1 MFKYIGSSWLLTILQ
16 IVVMFV
22 LTPFMIDRLGEDGYG
37 VWQWIIAL
45 TAYFKLLIAGVPM
58 A

>member
-22 LTPFMIDRLGEDGYG
+22 LTPLMIDRLGEDGYG
-37 VWQWIIAL
+37 VW
-45 TAYFKLLIAGVPM
+45 
-58 A
+58 